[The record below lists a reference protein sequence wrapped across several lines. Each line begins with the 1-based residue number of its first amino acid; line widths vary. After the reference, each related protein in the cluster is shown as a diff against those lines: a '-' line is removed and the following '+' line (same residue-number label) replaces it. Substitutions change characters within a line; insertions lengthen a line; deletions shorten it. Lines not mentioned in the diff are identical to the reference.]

1 MSSNKRVLIIDALN
15 MYFRAYIVDP
25 SLSTNGQPIGGVKGF
40 LKILQKQIRESKPD
54 EVVIC
59 WDGEGGSQKR
69 RSTNKN
75 YKAGRKPPKI
85 NAKSKPRLNRW
96 VNTMSESQQ
105 AENRIWQQIRSMEYL
120 NQTPVVQF
128 RVPNIEADD
137 VISYVKSLPA
147 FSEWQKVIVSSD
159 KDFIQL
165 LDKKTLLYRPVQ
177 KEVLNENRIVENF
190 GIHPKNFATARAMAG
205 DQSDGIKGLERVG
218 LKTVAKAFP
227 FLSENKSYLL
237 DDLKNYSSQQ
247 EESNLKIYQKVI
259 DNFNVVCDNYSI
271 MQLDTPLLSV
281 QSANFILETFKEYT
295 PALNKTEFRKMLSVD
310 GITEVNFDCLWT
322 RFNSLVEVGTVFN

>member
-1 MSSNKRVLIIDALN
+1 
-15 MYFRAYIVDP
+15 
-25 SLSTNGQPIGGVKGF
+25 
-40 LKILQKQIRESKPD
+40 
-54 EVVIC
+54 
-59 WDGEGGSQKR
+59 
-69 RSTNKN
+69 
-75 YKAGRKPPKI
+75 
-85 NAKSKPRLNRW
+85 
-96 VNTMSESQQ
+96 MSESQQ
-105 AENRIWQQIRSMEYL
+105 ADNRIWQQVRSMEYL
-120 NQTPVVQF
+120 NQTPIIQF

-137 VISYVKSLPA
+137 VISYIKSLPI

-205 DQSDGIKGLERVG
+205 DQSDGIRGLERVG

-237 DDLKNYSSQQ
+237 DDLKEYSLQQ
-247 EESNLKIYQKVI
+247 DESNLKIYQKVI

-271 MQLDTPLLSV
+271 MQLDTPLLSI

-322 RFNSLVEVGTVFN
+322 RFNSLVEVGAVLN